1 MHEIERILVCRST
14 NVYVQGTSLRSTN
27 RLVLCPV
34 EVTIKIKI
42 KSERVEIKMALFFK
56 EKYHYDLFD
65 VLRS

>member
-1 MHEIERILVCRST
+1 MKLREFWSVEARM
-14 NVYVQGTSLRSTN
+14 YVQGTSLRSTN

-34 EVTIKIKI
+34 EDTIKIKI